1 MLDKGTGRVLKFS
14 AGTISTIQTFRGLN
28 NYLTTYENKFAKPGK
43 GVQTGVML
51 KPFTP
56 DGKRF
61 SCLNWTARTHSERC
75 GETLGCQVE
84 RCPEQCSALSD
95 SIESWKTQMLTKP
108 FWHLL
113 S

>member
-84 RCPEQCSALSD
+84 RSRRLICFLSEY
-95 SIESWKTQMLTKP
+95 SLRQTIPTIHTSQYY
-108 FWHLL
+108 
-113 S
+113 